1 MKNIESFESAAQ
13 HLGIDPTKLPDV
25 SMLPEA
31 SQKAVVAFYKIS
43 IISQAS
49 WDGITIDWYNWHQ
62 GKYYPWFDM
71 SVEKVGSSSG
81 FSFLGYNY
89 DSSGSYVGSRL
100 VYPSSEV
107 AKYVGKTHI
116 ELYRD
121 LMVID

>member
-49 WDGITIDWYNWHQ
+49 WDGITIDWYNWDQ
-62 GKYYPWFDM
+62 RKYYPWFDM
-71 SVEKVGSSSG
+71 SADKVGSSSG
-81 FSFLGYNY
+81 FSY
-89 DSSGSYVGSRL
+89 DDCLYDVTPSFVGSRL

-107 AKYVGKTHI
+107 AKYVGKKPHRAI
-116 ELYRD
+116 P
-121 LMVID
+121 